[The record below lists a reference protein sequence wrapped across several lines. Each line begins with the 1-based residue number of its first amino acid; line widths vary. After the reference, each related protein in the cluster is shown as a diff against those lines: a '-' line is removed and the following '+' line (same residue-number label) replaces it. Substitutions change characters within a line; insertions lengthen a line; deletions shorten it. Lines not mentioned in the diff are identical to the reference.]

1 MTRHSVIDPTGNHEE
16 NIERLGKDLGKAQLR
31 RKLFNTVYGRGSRP
45 RSKKELMA
53 QAGIKAKDSQ
63 QAQNEIEY
71 LYKKHLIDRAKNE
84 GYAADRSQYVY
95 SKNEFVRANREKI
108 VRVADNP
115 KFAAR
120 IPTKRRPV
128 VRGGRTIVVKTITR
142 SVLKGK
148 KRLDVLYS
156 TANPDPQSPLRVDAE
171 IRQVQEVVR
180 GSKLRDSVAL
190 HYRPAANLTSIMDG
204 LNDLEP
210 GIVHFSGHGFSGG
223 IAVDHAKVK
232 PASGKVVT
240 FDLLA
245 KAVGAVDNPPQVIVL
260 NSCHSAGAK
269 SAFLPPAKAIVVMG
283 DSISDLAAT
292 AFAARFYAAIASG
305 QSLQAAFEQGLVAIE
320 AVSISEAKT
329 PQLLVANG
337 VNAKKL
343 VLA

>member
-1 MTRHSVIDPTGNHEE
+1 MSRHSVIDPTGNHEE
-16 NIERLGKDLGKAQLR
+16 NVERLGKDLGKAQLR
-31 RKLFNTVYGRGSRP
+31 RKLFNTVYGRGFRP

-53 QAGIKAKDSQ
+53 QASIKAKDSQ

-84 GYAADRSQYVY
+84 GYTADGSQYVY

-108 VRVADNP
+108 IRVADNA
-115 KFAAR
+115 KFAAK
-120 IPTKRRPV
+120 IPTKRNPV
-128 VRGGRTIVVKTITR
+128 VRGVKTIVKTVTR
-142 SVLKGK
+142 SALKGK

-156 TANPDPQSPLRVDAE
+156 TANPDLQSPLRVDAE
-171 IRQVQEVVR
+171 MRQVQEVVR
-180 GSKLRDSVAL
+180 GSKLRDNVAL
-190 HYRPAANLTSIMDG
+190 HYRPAASLSSIMDG
-204 LNDLEP
+204 LNDIEP

-223 IAVDHAKVK
+223 IAVDHGRVK
-232 PASGKVVT
+232 PSPGKAVA

-245 KAVGAVDNPPQVIVL
+245 KAVDAVDNPPQVIVL
-260 NSCHSAGAK
+260 NSCYSVGAK
-269 SAFLPPAKAIVVMG
+269 KAFLPPAKAIIVMG

-292 AFAARFYAAIASG
+292 AFAAQFYAAIASG
-305 QSLQAAFEQGLVAIE
+305 QSLYAAFKQGIVAVE

-337 VNAKKL
+337 INAKKL